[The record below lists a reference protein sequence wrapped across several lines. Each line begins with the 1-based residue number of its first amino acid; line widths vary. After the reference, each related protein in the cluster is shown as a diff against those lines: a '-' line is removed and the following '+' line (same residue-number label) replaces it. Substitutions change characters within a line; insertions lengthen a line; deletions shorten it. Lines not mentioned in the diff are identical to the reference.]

1 MMVLSREE
9 THMTNTELVLILSPI
24 VIIQLLMFA
33 YCAYLISK
41 EGVRNLNK
49 PTWLLICLLFQI
61 LGPIAFI
68 VLGRKDI

>member
-1 MMVLSREE
+1 
-9 THMTNTELVLILSPI
+9 MTDTELLFILSPI

-49 PTWLLICLLFQI
+49 ITWLLICLLIQI
-61 LGPIAFI
+61 IGPIVFI
-68 VLGRKDI
+68 MLGRKDY